1 MVNVEAWQRETLENL
16 PVAAPDFITVGEAA
30 ASELR
35 GVPWPISGDA
45 TSRLRDYPE
54 RRVK

>member
-1 MVNVEAWQRETLENL
+1 MVNEAWQRETLENL

-30 ASELR
+30 AAELR
-35 GVPWPISGDA
+35 GVPWPVSGDA
-45 TSRLRDYPE
+45 TRRLRKYPE